1 MDTEE
6 EADMSTTEVTIVE
19 AENERVE
26 QWRAEELERAG
37 YEPATAAMLA
47 IRTDIDL
54 HHATYLVQ
62 HGCPPELALRILL

>member
-6 EADMSTTEVTIVE
+6 EADMSTTELNIVE

-26 QWRAEELERAG
+26 QWRADELERAG

-47 IRTDIDL
+47 VRTDIDL
-54 HHATYLVQ
+54 HRATSLIQ